1 MKETLLKHIATI
13 FLSLILVF
21 SLIIPINSHFTYAST
36 PSTAKA
42 LASIVQSYTPKD
54 GEFKLTKE
62 SRFYIVS
69 TTKPSSELCK
79 TVKLLNSEFAAKKAP
94 TSTPLDIVYGSESN
108 SQKGDIVIKI
118 VPDTYKSQQ
127 YKLIIDDTVKVL
139 ASDVDG
145 IFYGLRTLLK
155 YRITTG
161 SNTLEGALIKDKPD
175 IDERVIHLDC
185 ARKYFSPAWIKNFIK
200 KSSWQGY
207 NAIEIHFSEDQ
218 GMRLESKQYPW
229 LAGSNNDS
237 KGTYT
242 QDQMAAICDVAKK
255 YHMEVIPSFDSPGH
269 MNYIVRRYKSY
280 VDSHPDFKF
289 TYKGKTYSKKNP
301 GFGNISNY
309 FKYNGDC
316 SSRNYLGINLA
327 SSTAKAFTGSLI
339 DEYAKFFKEQGCTKF
354 NIGGDELLGWDTFYL
369 GGRYFGQNDKW
380 NALQHWDNYA
390 KKTLKIE
397 KGNAMD
403 TFISYMNGTATRL
416 EKMGYKCR
424 MWSDEVYRKPQH
436 VKLKR
441 SIDIVYWSNNYTP
454 LSKLE
459 KKNFRFYNALSLWT
473 YYVTKPCYS
482 HVVGEKIYKSW
493 KPKNFA
499 SPGHKYHDVDSDQY
513 LGAYFCIWC
522 DYATIN
528 TTKEVWSDLN
538 RRTWSSSVKMW
549 NTQVCTDKSGRG
561 KALSYD
567 SYKAY
572 CDKIGT
578 FPGYSGSS
586 TRASKL
592 PTASDIK
599 KVSLLLSD
607 NCSIY

>member
-1 MKETLLKHIATI
+1 MKKFTVKHITTI
-13 FLSLILVF
+13 FLTLMLFFTLITPANTAC
-21 SLIIPINSHFTYAST
+21 SYAITTSST
-36 PSTAKA
+36 QA
-42 LASIVQSYTPKD
+42 LASIVQSYSPKD
-54 GEFKLTKE
+54 GKFKLAKS

-69 TTKPSSELCK
+69 AGNPSEDLKK
-79 TVKLLNSEFAAKKAP
+79 TVKLINSEFSAKKYP
-94 TSTPLDIVYGSESN
+94 SSSPLDIVYGDESN
-108 SQKGDIVIKI
+108 ARKGDIVIKL

-127 YKLIIDDTVKVL
+127 YKLFIGEQVKVT

-155 YRITTG
+155 YRITSG

-175 IDERVIHLDC
+175 IDERVVHLDC
-185 ARKYFSPAWIKNFIK
+185 ARKYFSPTWINNFIK

-242 QDQMAAICDVAKK
+242 QNQMASICSVAKK

-269 MNYIVRRYKSY
+269 MNYIVRKYKSY
-280 VDSHPDFKF
+280 IEHHPNFKF
-289 TYKGKTYSKKNP
+289 TYNGKTYSNKSP
-301 GFGNISNY
+301 GFNNISNY
-309 FKYNGDC
+309 FKYNGER
-316 SSRNYLGINLA
+316 SGRNYLGINLA
-327 SSTAKAFTGSLI
+327 SGTARAFANSLI
-339 DEYAKFFKEQGCTKF
+339 DEYAKFFKNQGCTKF

-390 KKTLKIE
+390 KKTLKI
-397 KGNAMD
+397 KNGNAMD
-403 TFISYMNGTATRL
+403 TFVSYMNSTATRL
-416 EKMGYKCR
+416 EQMGYKCR
-424 MWSDEVYRKPQH
+424 MWNDEVYRKTQH

-441 SIDIVYWSNNYTP
+441 SIDIVFWSNNYTP

-459 KKNFRFYNALSLWT
+459 KKNFSFYNALSLWT

-499 SPGHKYHDVDSDQY
+499 SPGSSYHDVDSNQY

-528 TTKEVWSDLN
+528 TTSDVWNDLN
-538 RRTWSSSVKMW
+538 RRMWSSSVKMW
-549 NTQVCTDKSGRG
+549 NTQVNTSKSGRG
-561 KALSYD
+561 KALSYE

-572 CDKIGT
+572 CKIIGT
-578 FPGYSGSS
+578 FPGYSGSCTKS
-586 TRASKL
+586 SKL
-592 PTASDIK
+592 PSATSVKKASVLPVK
-599 KVSLLLSD
+599 
-607 NCSIY
+607 NQ